1 MSQCERRD
9 SASSWRGRRSA
20 ALAVPSNKRVS
31 QCERRDSASSWRGR
45 RSAAL
50 AVPFNKR
57 CRKKES
63 NFHRAIIGRVLG
75 LRAIPAIYW
84 CAVRESNPH
93 LLVVGQL
100 FSSVELPAQKLGER
114 TVSAVARE
122 LSRGCRSETLRSPLI
137 NGAGCR
143 NRTCFVSLKRRVHS
157 RICQSR
163 ALKPGKRTVS
173 AVVRELSRVPSSPA
187 ERDCCAL

>member
-1 MSQCERRD
+1 MVGDAGIEPAWSRL
-9 SASSWRGRRSA
+9 RGECISH
-20 ALAVPSNKRVS
+20 LCQSPSNN
-31 QCERRDSASSWRGR
+31 W
-45 RSAAL
+45 
-50 AVPFNKR
+50 

-63 NFHRAIIGRVLG
+63 NFRRAIIGRVLG

-100 FSSVELPAQKLGER
+100 FSSIELPAQKLGER

-173 AVVRELSRVPSSPA
+173 AVARTVARAQQRTVAVPSN
-187 ERDCCAL
+187 